1 MVSSIKSHVDGFGL
15 QASEDTRLKPEHDG
29 HLWLADFLKSKM
41 IDGFVDRA
49 AIQPEDILP
58 ALLPCLIVLDRL
70 PADGGARAD
79 FVYRL
84 MGGTLVDYAG
94 VNMTGKLL
102 SNFPHPDIRASMETY
117 AHAVCDHIKP
127 LFSVTHA
134 TFGLSDTVFTER
146 SIYPTT
152 KGDTTGIIALIT
164 VNAPPA
170 PYDSVK
176 ESPNYRHVREH
187 YRLLDGVGCWG

>member
-29 HLWLADFLKSKM
+29 HFWMADFLKSKM
-41 IDGFVDRA
+41 IDGLVDRT
-49 AIQPEDILP
+49 AIQPEDIQP
-58 ALLPCLIVLDRL
+58 ALLPCLIVLDRQ
-70 PADGGARAD
+70 PADGPVGAD
-79 FVYRL
+79 FIYRL
-84 MGGTLVDYAG
+84 MGGKLVDYAG

-102 SNFPHPDIRASMETY
+102 SNFPHPDIRASMEAY
-117 AHAVCDHIKP
+117 AHAVCDHKKP

-134 TFGLSDTVFTER
+134 TFGRSDTVFTER
-146 SIYPTT
+146 SIYPTI
-152 KGDTTGIIALIT
+152 KGETTGIIALIT

-176 ESPNYRHVREH
+176 ESPNYRHVREQ
-187 YRLLDGVGCWG
+187 YRLLDGAGEWA